1 MLASVAANDPVPLPV
16 TSPVR
21 VIVWSPVFVPLLVP
35 LNVPLWVAS
44 VPRPETSAAAIVTAP
59 VRPATEVTAAD
70 TVPLETDNP
79 APTITPPSVEVVA
92 FGSV

>member
-1 MLASVAANDPVPLPV
+1 VVESVAANEPVPLPV
-16 TSPVR
+16 TSPES

-35 LNVPLWVAS
+35 LNVPLCVAS
-44 VPRPETSAAAIVTAP
+44 DPSPETSAAAIVTAP

-70 TVPLETDNP
+70 TVPLETDSP
-79 APTITPPSVEVVA
+79 VPTITPPSVEVVA